1 MTGRF
6 DEGRAPQLKE
16 QVKINAGLYN
26 GRTGEVREI
35 DTPNKRVRVWA
46 PGLMGQETVLLSW
59 SDIAPIR

>member
-1 MTGRF
+1 M
-6 DEGRAPQLKE
+6 
-16 QVKINAGLYN
+16 KINAGLYN